1 MTEARKLQA
10 NEGVQSMLS
19 NAAAYQEM
27 LQREAAIKEQ
37 VLAQQSM
44 EAANNTSQVGALVE
58 AIYLVAAADGRFSSE
73 ECADL
78 SAHVSA
84 LTDDRF
90 SADEIETLRRGAEG
104 RAGEGIEAR
113 ARAIAELLSDDE
125 LRRSA
130 LLAASVIAWKDGGVG
145 QKEGIALQTLA
156 RAFGIPINELH
167 KIMSTAH
174 G

>member
-1 MTEARKLQA
+1 MTEFKKLEK

-19 NAAAYQEM
+19 NAGAYQEM

-37 VLAQQSM
+37 ILAEQAM
-44 EAANNTSQVGALVE
+44 AASNNTSQVGALVE

-104 RAGEGIEAR
+104 RIGEGIETR
-113 ARAIAELLSDDE
+113 ARAIAELLSDEE